1 MTVLPLVADALI
13 KASILLALTA
23 GAALLLRRSTAS
35 LRHLVWTL
43 GLSGALVAPILSAAL
58 PRWEVPLVTV
68 AAPAPAQPAL
78 IEDAPAAPP
87 LHPHPTD
94 TATGTPSSVTAT
106 AAAPSPVRAA
116 FDAGLL
122 RRIDWP
128 FALMLLWTIG
138 AAVILARLIVGVVA
152 VAWISR
158 RLPEVSDAPWL
169 PLARRLAA
177 DLGLDRVRFLQ
188 SGAAS
193 MPMAWGVIRPSVLM
207 PADADSWPAERLR
220 MVLLH
225 ELAHVKRRDCLT
237 HVIAQLAC
245 AAHWFNPL
253 AWLAARRLRVER
265 ERACDD
271 LVLAAGTRGSE
282 YADGLLDVARV
293 MRAGRFPAVFAGA
306 SLAMA
311 HRTQLEGRL
320 IAILDPTLPRQGLTR
335 GRAAIAATTFA
346 LLLLPIASVQPWTQ
360 AAALPPQSDS
370 ADARLAPDTPETA
383 AKTAPSVK
391 VKQKAGIKGGVQG
404 GVKGGIDG
412 GVVGEVI
419 GGVAGGIAGGITDG
433 IVSAA
438 GSMIGN
444 AIAMTL
450 PQAQLAPRQPL
461 QPPQPPQQSQ
471 PPQQP
476 KAGRGSEADARVAAA
491 LAEALKD
498 PDKDVRETAM
508 AALAHMKDPR
518 VFDALV
524 SALHDSDADVRE
536 KAVFGLGQLRD
547 RRAIEPLTMAL
558 KDASPDVREQAAFGL
573 GQLRAREAVPAL
585 TMALKDEKAN
595 VREQA
600 AFALGQLRD
609 ASAVDPLTSVL
620 HDPSA
625 DVREQAVFALGQL
638 RDPRAAEGLI
648 SALKDEADNVR
659 EQAAFALGQLRS
671 ERAVEALVIALKDA
685 KANVR
690 EQAAFALGQIRDPRA
705 IDGLT
710 AALKDQSADVRQQA
724 AFALGQIR

>member
-43 GLSGALVAPILSAAL
+43 GLTGALVAPILSAAL
-58 PRWEVPLVTV
+58 PRWEIPLVTV
-68 AAPAPAQPAL
+68 DAAALAPIAL

-87 LHPHPTD
+87 LHRPRAD
-94 TATGTPSSVTAT
+94 GAARTPSDPI
-106 AAAPSPVRAA
+106 AAAATPPPAPA
-116 FDAGLL
+116 TFDTGLL

-138 AAVILARLIVGVVA
+138 AAAILARLIVGVVA

-158 RLPEVSDAPWL
+158 RLPDVSDAPWL
-169 PLARRLAA
+169 PLARGLAGE
-177 DLGLDRVRFLQ
+177 LGLERVRFLQ

-237 HVIAQLAC
+237 HVIAQLTC

-320 IAILDPTLPRQGLTR
+320 IAILDPTLPRQGRTR

-346 LLLLPIASVQPWTQ
+346 MLLLPIASVQPWTQ
-360 AAALPPQSDS
+360 AAALPPPSDG
-370 ADARLAPDTPETA
+370 ADARLAPDTSHA
-383 AKTAPSVK
+383 AQSAPDVK
-391 VKQKAGIKGGVQG
+391 VKPREGIKGGVRG
-404 GVKGGIDG
+404 GVHGGVDRGIDG
-412 GVVGEVI
+412 GVAGQI
-419 GGVAGGIAGGITDG
+419 AGGIAGGIAGTITDG
-433 IVSAA
+433 IVSATT
-438 GSMIGN
+438 SMIGD
-444 AIAMTL
+444 AIAMAI
-450 PQAQLAPRQPL
+450 PQAQPAPAQPV
-461 QPPQPPQQSQ
+461 QPPQQA
-471 PPQQP
+471 
-476 KAGRGSEADARVAAA
+476 KGRRSAEADARVTAA

-508 AALAHMKDPR
+508 AALAQMKDPR
-518 VFDALV
+518 VFDALA

-547 RRAIEPLTMAL
+547 RRAIEPLTLAL

-585 TMALKDEKAN
+585 TLALKDEKAN

-638 RDPRAAEGLI
+638 RDARAIEPLI
-648 SALKDEADNVR
+648 SALKDESADVR

-671 ERAVEALVIALKDA
+671 DRAVEALVIALKDA
-685 KANVR
+685 KADVR

-710 AALKDQSADVRQQA
+710 SALKDQSADVRQQA